1 MKENKYDDEAFF
13 EKYSAFPRSVGG
25 LTAAGEWHEF
35 KKLLPDFA
43 GQRVLDMGCGFGWHC
58 IYAAEQGAAEVLG
71 TDLSAKM
78 LAKAREMTEYPQVTY
93 RQAAIEDLSFDPER
107 FDTVVSSLALHYVE
121 SFDAVCA
128 SAYEWLRANG
138 TFVFSVEHPIFTA
151 YGTQDWFYGAD
162 GSKLHWPVDRYFSE
176 GWRDA
181 VFLGEQV
188 VKHHKTLAT
197 YLQGLI
203 EAGFVIEAVVE
214 PKPTADLMGSVPEMS
229 DELRRPMML
238 LVKARKPLA

>member
-151 YGTQDWFYGAD
+151 YGTQVGFTARTAASCTGPSTATFQRGGAMRCFSASRWSSTTKRLPPTCRAL
-162 GSKLHWPVDRYFSE
+162 SKQVSSSKPSSSRSPRRTCWVRY
-176 GWRDA
+176 
-181 VFLGEQV
+181 
-188 VKHHKTLAT
+188 
-197 YLQGLI
+197 
-203 EAGFVIEAVVE
+203 
-214 PKPTADLMGSVPEMS
+214 PK
-229 DELRRPMML
+229 
-238 LVKARKPLA
+238 